1 MSAAGLRLAV
11 AALLSALLTA
21 GLFAAL
27 RALTQR
33 AAPRPRRRW
42 TISKVEFVRL
52 RREVEIEERK
62 REKPRTREAGAGARD
77 PDAGGGEGSRLST
90 SGSTCRRSPR
100 GSAPSSARR
109 PATGG
114 AGRGELALTAGLS
127 DRAPLP
133 LVRVEPQY
141 PPQAA
146 RQGLEGWVK
155 VRFTISTAG
164 SVRDAVVVESSHSV
178 FERAAINAVNK
189 WKYQPQMKEGKPV
202 ETSEHP
208 GGGSLPDGELARM
221 AKPKMTLRLA
231 LRVLATLACVALAVP
246 LASATGTRAKRAR
259 PALRRSAVP
268 SG

>member
-1 MSAAGLRLAV
+1 MSSGSLRLGV

-27 RALTQR
+27 RALTNAR
-33 AAPRPRRRW
+33 TEAEIAMAS
-42 TISKVEFVRL
+42 SKVEFVRL

-62 REKPRTREAGAGARD
+62 REKPEREKPEQELVTPTLAVAEKQGLDLGLDVQAIAAGLGA
-77 PDAGGGEGSRLST
+77 EF
-90 SGSTCRRSPR
+90 
-100 GSAPSSARR
+100 GSAAG
-109 PATGG
+109 TGG

-146 RQGLEGWVK
+146 RKGLEGWVK
-155 VRFTISTAG
+155 VQFTISTAG
-164 SVRDAVVVESSHSV
+164 SVRDAVVVESSDSV

-202 ETSEHP
+202 ETS
-208 GGGSLPDGELARM
+208 DIRVVVRFRM
-221 AKPKMTLRLA
+221 E
-231 LRVLATLACVALAVP
+231 
-246 LASATGTRAKRAR
+246 S
-259 PALRRSAVP
+259 
-268 SG
+268 